1 LLLERW
7 KKDKSYRRAELW
19 IKKHP
24 AAQCPKQTTSAL
36 QALQEQ
42 FNQVLTNKDTVFKAN
57 VAKHSS
63 LSLFKSKI
71 KLLFKHKKND
81 DLINLKTGFINDPNY
96 AHKEPYLLLI
106 DAYLAELENDAETA
120 LTGYNNIIDLG
131 QSPVLEEALLRVA
144 SISLEQQNQQ
154 NAFLAMDC
162 LANLSPIYLPY
173 KAELARITG
182 DHLQAIDSYNAYIT
196 FFPEDTLSQLKLTA
210 LYIDIKVYKAAELM
224 LEHILQTTPDLES
237 AIGLKNQLAKIKKQ
251 ALEQRED
258 QPSQDIA

>member
-1 LLLERW
+1 
-7 KKDKSYRRAELW
+7 
-19 IKKHP
+19 
-24 AAQCPKQTTSAL
+24 
-36 QALQEQ
+36 
-42 FNQVLTNKDTVFKAN
+42 
-57 VAKHSS
+57 
-63 LSLFKSKI
+63 
-71 KLLFKHKKND
+71 
-81 DLINLKTGFINDPNY
+81 
-96 AHKEPYLLLI
+96 LLI